1 VPSVEWPGLSAA
13 AMGRIGVQTAA
24 VDTWA
29 AAAAAVAEVAAA
41 ALVTQ
46 VGTNT
51 PPVAVAEADS
61 WDLAAGTRLRWWTHI
76 QRRYRRD
83 SRSGG
88 G

>member
-1 VPSVEWPGLSAA
+1 MKVPSVEWLGLSAA

-24 VDTWA
+24 

-41 ALVTQ
+41 AALVRQ

-51 PPVAVAEADS
+51 PPVAVAEAGS
-61 WDLAAGTRLRWWTHI
+61 WDLAARTHLRWWTHI